1 MSSGLLDSFHLA
13 CSQDVT
19 ETDEADDGFSSETS
33 SKPIP
38 IRKTSSLHIYRCQ
51 GQGCCCCRD
60 EFSNN
65 VETQRV
71 ENTKLLLAVLVPHSL
86 TTSIRKIAD
95 DHKENN
101 TIESIQRF
109 IDAEVELRKSIHPC
123 LVQDEG
129 DTSSLSSSSRSQLY
143 VREVII
149 STNLPADIIILAPPA
164 DNSIRQNEIIFH
176 YSNLLNHDTA
186 SNAPWSVIKAFPI
199 SILSNNIVDSVVG
212 NQTTVAAIPCCPVC
226 LNRIDPIKLGLPN
239 LKPQHNC
246 SRWCSSNANGDGNTS
261 GQQLHSCRNE
271 ILFLPWAPPSHC
283 VTCQIISQKDYFAD
297 NIALQQSSLIGSPLS
312 LSPRPAT
319 AASSTLERQGS
330 EDNVIASLMCH
341 DCGMT
346 STLWVCLTCGY
357 IGCGRYTRKHAAQHY
372 NDERHPYSL
381 ELATGRIWDYD
392 SGTFAHRK
400 DLMECPVLSMKWGN
414 TDSPIRRQGSDYS
427 SSSLVASS
435 MIDRMDSYQG
445 HSSMSQFEN
454 HVRWKEESA
463 GEYKYDSNDEAA
475 VSCNRQHSSPFASK
489 SSTPP
494 KKSIMISLEYE
505 ALLQSALE
513 DQSQHFEG
521 EISRLRAEL
530 AASRLQDTQISD
542 RESREIDALRKDCER
557 LNSEVDTLSSVLLDL
572 QTEEAKHRATSQKL
586 LREQTISKDLLE
598 KMRFDTTKELES
610 SDEIYE
616 DLQLQISDLTANI
629 RMMEQIAVDD
639 ELSQAQIFGTT
650 GGIKESKQ
658 RGKKSRRSNRK
669 R

>member
-1 MSSGLLDSFHLA
+1 MNSDTLKSFHLA
-13 CSQDVT
+13 CLQDVT
-19 ETDEADDGFSSETS
+19 ETEESDGFSTAHS
-33 SKPIP
+33 STAVS

-51 GQGCCCCRD
+51 GQVCCCK
-60 EFSNN
+60 NL
-65 VETQRV
+65 ETQ
-71 ENTKLLLAVLVPHSL
+71 TSISLAVLVPHSL
-86 TTSIRKIAD
+86 TRSIQKIAD

-101 TIESIQRF
+101 NTESMNRLK
-109 IDAEVELRKSIHPC
+109 DAEIELRKSIHPS
-123 LVQDEG
+123 LVQDEA
-129 DTSSLSSSSRSQLY
+129 DSTSQLS
-143 VREVII
+143 VREVIT
-149 STNLPADIIILAPPA
+149 SANLPADIIILSPNS
-164 DNSIRQNEIIFH
+164 DNSIRHNEIIFH
-176 YSNLLNHDTA
+176 YSNLLNHDTV

-199 SILSNNIVDSVVG
+199 NILSMNAGSVG
-212 NQTTVAAIPCCPVC
+212 NQNAAIPSCPVC

-239 LKPQHNC
+239 LKPQHIC
-246 SRWCSSNANGDGNTS
+246 SRWCSSNIDGNETN
-261 GQQLHSCRNE
+261 GQLHSCRSE
-271 ILFLPWAPPSHC
+271 ILFIPWAPPSYC

-297 NIALQQSSLIGSPLS
+297 NTMQQSSLNAIQQGSPLS
-312 LSPRPAT
+312 LPSRQDIVASPAFQT
-319 AASSTLERQGS
+319 Q
-330 EDNVIASLMCH
+330 DNKDNSVTLMCH

-372 NDERHPYSL
+372 NDEKHPYSL

-435 MIDRMDSYQG
+435 SIGRSDSYQG
-445 HSSMSQFEN
+445 GSSLQQAEN
-454 HVRWKEESA
+454 HVRWKEEEAA

-475 VSCNRQHSSPFASK
+475 ASCNRQHSPPLK
-489 SSTPP
+489 PISSTPP
-494 KKSIMISLEYE
+494 KKSSMISLEYE

-521 EISRLRAEL
+521 EISRLRAEF
-530 AASRLQDTQISD
+530 AATRLQDTHISD
-542 RESREIDALRKDCER
+542 RESREIDALRQDCER
-557 LNSEVDTLSSVLLDL
+557 LNSEVDRLSSTLLDL

-586 LREQTISKDLLE
+586 LRDQTISKDLLE
-598 KMRFDTTKELES
+598 KIRMETTKEVES
-610 SDEIYE
+610 SNELFE

-629 RMMEQIAVDD
+629 HMMQQIAVDD
-639 ELSQAQIFGTT
+639 ELNQAQIFGTT
-650 GGIKESKQ
+650 GGVKEKKQ

>member
-1 MSSGLLDSFHLA
+1 MSSGSFDSFHLA
-13 CSQDVT
+13 CSQEDVAAET
-19 ETDEADDGFSSETS
+19 EEADNGLIISETS
-33 SKPIP
+33 STAIS
-38 IRKTSSLHIYRCQ
+38 IRKTSSIHIYRCQ
-51 GQGCCCCRD
+51 DKNCCCRD
-60 EFSNN
+60 QLPSNI
-65 VETQRV
+65 EAQ
-71 ENTKLLLAVLVPHSL
+71 NTKLLAILVPHSL
-86 TTSIRKIAD
+86 TRSIIKIAD
-95 DHKENN
+95 DHKETNN
-101 TIESIQRF
+101 TESIQRLK
-109 IDAEVELRKSIHPC
+109 DAEVELRKSIHPC

-129 DTSSLSSSSRSQLY
+129 DTTSCSKLF
-143 VREVII
+143 VREVIT
-149 STNLPADIIILAPPA
+149 STNLLPADIILLAPNNDDPNRS
-164 DNSIRQNEIIFH
+164 DEIISH
-176 YSNLLNHDTA
+176 YSNLLNHDTV

-199 SILSNNIVDSVVG
+199 SILSNNSDSVG
-212 NQTTVAAIPCCPVC
+212 NQTAAIPCCPVC

-246 SRWCSSNANGDGNTS
+246 SRWCSSNANFDGDTNGRM
-261 GQQLHSCRNE
+261 HSCRNE

-283 VTCQIISQKDYFAD
+283 VTCQIISQKDYFAE
-297 NIALQQSSLIGSPLS
+297 NALHQSSLTGSPPS
-312 LSPRPAT
+312 LSSRPVA
-319 AASSTLERQGS
+319 AASSTLQMQGS
-330 EDNVIASLMCH
+330 EDTIVSLMCH

-414 TDSPIRRQGSDYS
+414 TDSPIRTQGSDFS
-427 SSSLVASS
+427 SSSLAASS
-435 MIDRMDSYQG
+435 MPDRMDSCQAN
-445 HSSMSQFEN
+445 SSVSQTKN

-475 VSCNRQHSSPFASK
+475 VSCRNRQHSSPLGSK

-557 LNSEVDTLSSVLLDL
+557 LNSEVDKLSSVLLDL

-598 KMRFDTTKELES
+598 KIRFDTTKEIES
-610 SDEIYE
+610 SDDMFE

-629 RMMEQIAVDD
+629 RMMQQIAVDD

-650 GGIKESKQ
+650 GGVKETKQ
-658 RGKKSRRSNRK
+658 RGKKSRRANRK